1 MKASDQTL
9 TRRVLA
15 VIGASL
21 LVARCSAF
29 PISAAFSRQH
39 GVPSTSLAAQSL
51 TVSSASKPSDSDP
64 VFDTIM
70 RFELKRELLQSADE
84 FQELQQEMF
93 AVKAMEQEEEKK
105 NTKRRKWFR
114 HGRNSDPIGGE
125 NVCCS

>member
-1 MKASDQTL
+1 MKASDRTL
-9 TRRVLA
+9 TRHFLA

-21 LVARCSAF
+21 LVACCFAF
-29 PISAAFSRQH
+29 PSAAFSRQH
-39 GVPSTSLAAQSL
+39 GGTSLAAQSL
-51 TVSSASKPSDSDP
+51 MVSSASKPSDSDP

-84 FQELQQEMF
+84 FQVLQQEMF
-93 AVKAMEQEEEKK
+93 AAKAMEQEEQKK

-114 HGRNSDPIGGE
+114 RGRNSDPIGGE